1 VGRFLRQ
8 FCCSIFVVSTFSV
21 HSVNFGQLHWSGM
34 HYAALWLSKDVASI
48 LPMLYHESKQCVLD
62 TPAFNVVLHHIC
74 SWTNSTTPN
83 VLIAKDPTWFYLRIS
98 HLFTD
103 HYNAALTN
111 CFSQIT
117 IEHSNSSTWWSI
129 DVLPGH
135 LDNHIVLTAFSSL
148 LWLRRVVN
156 IRAAPV
162 LPKAKRGKAVR
173 LNRIE
178 HVVAVD
184 CSMSEPKSKCCRRL
198 EPCSAIPIKW
208 MDVVRG

>member
-1 VGRFLRQ
+1 MQPCGSQRTLPP
-8 FCCSIFVVSTFSV
+8 FCPCFIMKANS
-21 HSVNFGQLHWSGM
+21 
-34 HYAALWLSKDVASI
+34 
-48 LPMLYHESKQCVLD
+48 VLD

-74 SWTNSTTPN
+74 SWTISTTPN

-117 IEHSNSSTWWSI
+117 IEHSNASTWWSI

-162 LPKAKRGKAVR
+162 LPIIESSHNKNEQNTLDSRILLSENKNKPSIKAIHKPNK
-173 LNRIE
+173 
-178 HVVAVD
+178 
-184 CSMSEPKSKCCRRL
+184 K
-198 EPCSAIPIKW
+198 
-208 MDVVRG
+208 